1 MVNRRTIYKS
11 GVVRRQT
18 KKIQETSGVTDD
30 TDVHNIIIKND
41 DGILQGYDNFRLVI
55 NDDTDEPEN
64 FIVKDLELIELTSNK
79 TYFNRQWFIS
89 DFVKDH
95 SISDSLKIEFKIKIK
110 DAEQLKYTKQC
121 YLKFDTFCNTDDKQ
135 QSIYC
140 AEFVGFMNEPSGNF
154 DFVRIDYVGDTIE
167 IPEVRYNKDSDNV
180 ITITGSYEF
189 DTFETD
195 DTVQF
200 YYTYELKT
208 STPISLEYFEITF

>member
-11 GVVRRQT
+11 GVANRQT
-18 KKIQETSGVTDD
+18 IILEEQSSGSTSLTEGTD
-30 TDVHNIIIKND
+30 N
-41 DGILQGYDNFRLVI
+41 L
-55 NDDTDEPEN
+55 
-64 FIVKDLELIELTSNK
+64 IVKDLELIELTSNK

-89 DFVKDH
+89 RFVKNH
-95 SISDSLKIEFKIKIK
+95 SISDSLKIEFNIKIS
-110 DAEQLKYTKQC
+110 DTKQC
-121 YLKFDTFCNTDDKQ
+121 YLKFDTFCSTDDKQ
-135 QSIYC
+135 QSINC

-195 DTVQF
+195 DNVQI

-208 STPISLEYFEITF
+208 STPISSVNFEINI